1 MGFWIALA
9 VLVVGVVGGLV
20 YAVLRG
26 LTLWRQLKRTN
37 RSLGAE
43 TARIADSTDQIQVHL
58 DRASASQA
66 RLGEALDRFGISRA
80 KLDVQMQAIREARHV
95 MRRLLWFLPGT

>member
-20 YAVLRG
+20 YAVLSG
-26 LTLWRQLKRTN
+26 LALWRQLKRTN
-37 RSLGAE
+37 GSFGAE
-43 TARIADSTDQIQVHL
+43 TARIADSTAGIQVHL

-66 RLGEALDRFGISRA
+66 RLREASIRLGVSRA
-80 KLDVQMQAIREARHV
+80 RLDVQIQAMREARYV
-95 MRRLLWFLPGT
+95 LRRLLWFMPGA